1 MTIVFCPVCH
11 REVCRVVIGL
21 VADPNVAGG
30 KSEVTKIV
38 QGKSTLVSLGG
49 GSSVK
54 GFSVQCPSR
63 HKVLLDKYIK
73 AKHLPKMLEWW
84 RPPPWDIDEAV
95 IDTDGRYE

>member
-11 REVCRVVIGL
+11 REVCRVVTDF

-30 KSEVTKIV
+30 RREITKIV
-38 QGKSTLVSLGG
+38 QGKRTLINLGR

-54 GFSVQCPSR
+54 GFSVTCPVG
-63 HKVLLDKYIK
+63 HKVLLDKYVQPK
-73 AKHLPKMLEWW
+73 PLPQMLEWW